1 MSERRDLN
9 MIEAILTVIGEMGDM
24 PIPISSLW
32 LERLIRRAGRP
43 IEIYWA
49 EDREVDACALETLCV
64 LARANCIERKYEA
77 VAPAIDWTPG
87 RDVEGAYRV
96 GHSQP
101 PHPADGMTATVCIGD
116 GAFSTILNPASFNN
130 GSLGWTLTYGNA
142 QAVRLTARSVIE
154 SYDYLLSGATTMK
167 DATRRL
173 RLLRNA
179 RRDLNRRAC
188 QEGAA

>member
-1 MSERRDLN
+1 MAAWALSAMTRQPDF
-9 MIEAILTVIGEMGDM
+9 IIGDD
-24 PIPISSLW
+24 P
-32 LERLIRRAGRP
+32 
-43 IEIYWA
+43 
-49 EDREVDACALETLCV
+49 DAPYML
-64 LARANCIERKYEA
+64 RWW